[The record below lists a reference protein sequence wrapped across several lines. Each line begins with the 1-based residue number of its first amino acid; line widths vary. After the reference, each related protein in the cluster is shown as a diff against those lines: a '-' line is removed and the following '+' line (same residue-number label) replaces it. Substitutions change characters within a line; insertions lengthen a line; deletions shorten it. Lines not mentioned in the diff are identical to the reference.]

1 MRDPMVYIDDILDAM
16 EKAKAFAAGM
26 SYAQFEDDVRT
37 IYAVIRPLE
46 IIGEAVKR
54 LPAEFREQYPLI
66 PWKDM
71 AGMRDK
77 IIHGYDM
84 IDLRIVWKTVKE
96 DIPRIR
102 PLLRQILQEQS
113 GGDTG

>member
-1 MRDPMVYIDDILDAM
+1 MRDPTVYIDDILDAM
-16 EKAKAFAAGM
+16 EKAEAFAAGM

-37 IYAVIRPLE
+37 IYAVIRALE

-54 LPAEFREQYPLI
+54 LPAEFRERYPLI

-77 IIHGYDM
+77 IIHGYDV

-102 PLLRQILQEQS
+102 PLLRRILQEQS